1 MLERYLIIS
10 ALLFAIGLYG
20 TLSRRHVVAVLI
32 SIELMLS
39 GVNVAL
45 IAFSRYTVP
54 AAMRL
59 GGAGETA
66 AAGALTGQAFALFVI
81 VVAAAEAALGLAL
94 VIALFRS
101 RGTADITEVSLMRR

>member
-1 MLERYLIIS
+1 MLERYLLIS

-32 SIELMLS
+32 SIELMLN

-54 AAMRL
+54 AAVRL
-59 GGAGETA
+59 GGAGEA
-66 AAGALTGQAFALFVI
+66 AVSGALTGQAFALFVI
-81 VVAAAEAALGLAL
+81 VIAAAEAALGLAL
-94 VIALFRS
+94 VIALFRN
-101 RGTADITEVSLMRR
+101 RGTADITEVNLMRR

>member
-32 SIELMLS
+32 SIELMLN

-94 VIALFRS
+94 VIALFRN

>member
-32 SIELMLS
+32 SIELMLN

-59 GGAGETA
+59 GGAGE

>member
-1 MLERYLIIS
+1 MLERYLLIS

-32 SIELMLS
+32 SIELMLN

-54 AAMRL
+54 AAVRL
-59 GGAGETA
+59 GGAGEA
-66 AAGALTGQAFALFVI
+66 AASGALTGQAFALFVI
-81 VVAAAEAALGLAL
+81 VIAAAEAALGLAL
-94 VIALFRS
+94 VIALFRN
-101 RGTADITEVSLMRR
+101 RGTADITEVNLMRR

>member
-1 MLERYLIIS
+1 MLERYLILS

-20 TLSRRHVVAVLI
+20 TLSRRHIVAVII
-32 SIELMLS
+32 SIELMLN

-54 AAMRL
+54 AALRL
-59 GGAGETA
+59 GGVGEA
-66 AAGALTGQAFALFVI
+66 EASGALTGQAFALFVI
-81 VVAAAEAALGLAL
+81 AVAAAEAALGLAL